1 MAFSS
6 SKNLVLNL
14 IKSNLSFYSFSKE
27 TGRVRNENLQVFN
40 KKKWNKINLIETT
53 NSFLLLPHK
62 LPEFL
67 KNINIDKTIEFKTK
81 SLKKVEKINDINLT
95 FFYSENMNVK
105 KADNINHIGKILLN
119 EFLNN
124 RSKSKEVYIATL
136 QKKLY
141 VCIIENKKLLFY
153 NKFEFNGSNYIKYI
167 LLIFDEYNLDRKK
180 NAINILDKS
189 FIQTPLK
196 NFFNKINLYKKSI
209 FEIIEE
215 YYG

>member
-1 MAFSS
+1 MSNYFKIM
-6 SKNLVLNL
+6 KNDDKW
-14 IKSNLSFYSFSKE
+14 IDRCFGSN
-27 TGRVRNENLQVFN
+27 T
-40 KKKWNKINLIETT
+40 
-53 NSFLLLPHK
+53 
-62 LPEFL
+62 
-67 KNINIDKTIEFKTK
+67 
-81 SLKKVEKINDINLT
+81 
-95 FFYSENMNVK
+95 
-105 KADNINHIGKILLN
+105 HIGKILLN

-153 NKFEFNGSNYIKYI
+153 NQFEYNGSNYIKYI